1 MTARHHATDETLM
14 RYAAG
19 RLPAAPARVVA
30 VHLAGCPTCRA
41 RLSTFEA
48 VGGALLDE
56 IEPVSMPADAYA
68 RALSAI
74 EAENRPVDTRQFASG
89 QDGRMP
95 GAPGRRAMADLPGG
109 FAVPEPLRDCEIGP
123 WRWIGIGVRASAIRL
138 PEDPEARLTLLR
150 VGPGR
155 KLPEHGHF
163 GTEFTQVL
171 VGSFS
176 DGFGRY
182 MPGDLSEMDHDIEHQ
197 PVVDP
202 EMECICLAALEGGM
216 RLTGFFGRLV
226 QPFIR
231 L

>member
-1 MTARHHATDETLM
+1 MTIHNHATDETLM
-14 RYAAG
+14 RLAAG

-30 VHLAGCPTCRA
+30 VHLAGCPACRS
-41 RLSTFEA
+41 RLAAFEA
-48 VGGALLDE
+48 VGGALLE
-56 IEPVSMPADAYA
+56 TIEPAPMAPGAFAASIA
-68 RALSAI
+68 AI
-74 EAENRPVDTRQFASG
+74 EAEEAEGVKQPAAVGAAIRPRSPVT
-89 QDGRMP
+89 
-95 GAPGRRAMADLPGG
+95 LPGG
-109 FAVPEPLRDCEIGP
+109 VPLPEPLRDCEIGP

-176 DGFGRY
+176 DGYGRY
-182 MPGDLSEMDHDIEHQ
+182 LPGDLSEMDQEVEHQ
-197 PVVDP
+197 PIVDP
-202 EMECICLAALEGGM
+202 DSECICLAALEGGM
-216 RLTGFFGRLV
+216 RLTGFFGRMI
-226 QPFIR
+226 QPFVK